1 MIDTRKIS
9 FHLLFLF
16 LAAFLSNACTAG
28 TPETTNEE
36 SGIEVYQAIMNA
48 AAQGADSPV
57 FLGIHNHDLQ
67 TDQLTGV
74 SSVAA
79 ESTGLYND
87 EEAVEVIPVNANTE
101 FVFVPDGYH
110 VMLWGLKQELQ
121 VGDEIELVLHF
132 RDHEDIT
139 INVSVQESTDHQH
152 GEH

>member
-1 MIDTRKIS
+1 MRV
-9 FHLLFLF
+9 LQ
-16 LAAFLSNACTAG
+16 AAQKQ
-28 TPETTNEE
+28 EE
-36 SGIEVYQAIMNA
+36 SGIEVYPAIMNA
-48 AAQGADSPV
+48 AAQGEDSPV
-57 FLGIHNHDLQ
+57 YLGMHNHGSQ
-67 TDQLTGV
+67 TAQLTGV

-79 ESTGLYND
+79 ESVGLYNGTQ
-87 EEAVEVIPVNANTE
+87 AAEVIPVYANTE

-110 VMLWGLKQELQ
+110 VMLWGLKQNLQ

>member
-1 MIDTRKIS
+1 MRKSS
-9 FHLLFLF
+9 FHLLLLF

-28 TPETTNEE
+28 SPETINEE
-36 SGIEVYQAIMNA
+36 SGIEVRQAIMNA
-48 AAQGADSPV
+48 AAQGKDSPV
-57 FLGIHNHDLQ
+57 YLGMHNHGSQ

-79 ESTGLYND
+79 ESVGLYNGTQ
-87 EEAVEVIPVNANTE
+87 AVEVIPVYANTE

-121 VGDEIELVLHF
+121 VGDEIEIVLHF

-139 INVSVQESTDHQH
+139 INVSVQASTDHEH
-152 GEH
+152 GAH